1 MGGFT
6 AAGIAFNTVTTD
18 QQAPLGFELTQENG
32 QAGLRVWVYI
42 QMTGGAAA
50 LGDVIGR
57 VPGATYLG
65 VAGAATNTK
74 LSTLGVAQHSIPD
87 ASFGF
92 ILKSG
97 QGTVTVTASAIVAGD
112 DLITAAGADAAV
124 FSAGSEHKVIA
135 NALAPNGGAAVP
147 LAAMIS
153 CGV

>member
-42 QMTGGAAA
+42 QMTGGDAA

-97 QGTVTVTASAIVAGD
+97 QGSIKASAGVTAGT
-112 DLITAAGADAAV
+112 DLETAAT
-124 FSAGSEHKVIA
+124 SSVINFA
-135 NALAPNGGAAVP
+135 GGAGTSHRVIGSSLVTAGAGVVP
-147 LAAMIS
+147 AMIS
-153 CGV
+153 CGG

>member
-42 QMTGGAAA
+42 QMTGGDAA

-97 QGTVTVTASAIVAGD
+97 QGSIKASAGVTAGT
-112 DLITAAGADAAV
+112 DL
-124 FSAGSEHKVIA
+124 
-135 NALAPNGGAAVP
+135 
-147 LAAMIS
+147 
-153 CGV
+153 